1 MENNP
6 TPPITPRA
14 AAERIVELAEKARE
28 SYEYQEDGIFA
39 EAGRLAPI
47 LAREWLAEHTRL
59 VWREVCVAHDLDDC
73 IIYQTKLGSCPPRAR
88 RGDSIYNLLSIAR
101 RDGIE
106 LWIACHAETLEPW
119 PIGLLEVEG

>member
-1 MENNP
+1 MTEPNP

-14 AAERIVELAEKARE
+14 AAERICELAGSPDFDAVAMIN
-28 SYEYQEDGIFA
+28 Q
-39 EAGRLAPI
+39 LAPL

-73 IIYQTKLGSCPPRAR
+73 IIYQTKLGSCPPRAM